1 MSRSR
6 NPAAAD
12 WVGGDLFTAESW
24 EAEWMPFPSQ
34 SPQYLDF
41 PFCQIQPEEMVMVV
55 SLQPNFPG
63 QLPLVAPDGQL
74 VFPVDSFPARLG
86 TPESWS
92 YLGSVDLPPGDVVRG
107 AGEDDQ
113 KQGWSRGNWNNRTQE
128 VGSGPKG
135 RETWSRRE
143 TRRGGDG
150 KEEATSRRE
159 PRTFG
164 KWMAASK
171 REKKVSK
178 KKRKCKVKPTE
189 DVKMPTEP
197 MSCDVEILTKEDVQI
212 EGAGASQDGDTPK
225 MENQFDENENTELL
239 AASLKTLKLDWHE
252 LE

>member
-1 MSRSR
+1 MS
-6 NPAAAD
+6 
-12 WVGGDLFTAESW
+12 TAESW

-34 SPQYLDF
+34 SPPYLDF
-41 PFCQIQPEEMVMVV
+41 PFCETQSEEMVMVV

-63 QLPLVAPDGQL
+63 QLPLLAPDGQL

-113 KQGWSRGNWNNRTQE
+113 KQGWNRGNWNWNNRTQE
-128 VGSGPKG
+128 AGSGPIG
-135 RETWSRRE
+135 RETWSRRD

-150 KEEATSRRE
+150 KEEAISRRE

-178 KKRKCKVKPTE
+178 KKRKCIVKPTE
-189 DVKMPTEP
+189 DDEIPTEQR
-197 MSCDVEILTKEDVQI
+197 SCEAEISSKEGVQI
-212 EGAGASQDGDTPK
+212 DGDTPK
-225 MENQFDENENTELL
+225 MENHFGENENTELL
-239 AASLKTLKLDWHE
+239 AASLKTMKLEWHE